1 MKKFKFSSLILA
13 FLSVLLIATSCNSI
27 EKKETSTPE
36 VQFVV
41 TDAMQTKC
49 YDNSG
54 NVIDAPEPGEK
65 YYGQDAQYE
74 GIKPSYTDNGDGTV
88 TDNNTGLMWQQTPP
102 SDKMT
107 YDEAVEYIENLKLG
121 GYDDWRLPT
130 IKESFSLAML
140 DGKLD
145 AMNTSNAQP
154 YIDTDYFDFT
164 YDQAKPYTG
173 SYWTS
178 SVCKMP
184 VNNTE
189 SSYEEMEKNYGFN
202 WADGHLKSYGDGHFV
217 EGYGEDGE
225 TTGSIP
231 AGVRAVRGQ
240 EGVYGVNDFVDNS
253 DGTITDN
260 ATGLM
265 WSQQDSGAVND
276 DGTIRAESDENFG
289 DGRTWTDT
297 LAWVEAMNEANYLGH
312 NDWRLPDI
320 KELQS
325 IVQYEKTELP
335 ATDPEYFNLSRPDC
349 FVWSST
355 TCGDF
360 PEMADYIAFGR
371 GYGIDLASSSGT
383 QQQGMPEGMAQRGD
397 KGQLP
402 PPPNGTKGMQQR
414 PEMQS
419 ESTLDVSTVSISDFV
434 DTHGPGCMRA
444 DYKDT
449 GSVTTSFENN
459 IQVSQAPALSRAFWE
474 SIYGEEY
481 PYPYEEDTFTEFDLT
496 NSENAADY
504 VVIYNYALLV
514 RNAD

>member
-1 MKKFKFSSLILA
+1 
-13 FLSVLLIATSCNSI
+13 
-27 EKKETSTPE
+27 
-36 VQFVV
+36 
-41 TDAMQTKC
+41 
-49 YDNSG
+49 
-54 NVIDAPEPGEK
+54 
-65 YYGQDAQYE
+65 
-74 GIKPSYTDNGDGTV
+74 
-88 TDNNTGLMWQQTPP
+88 
-102 SDKMT
+102 MT
-107 YDEAVEYIENLKLG
+107 YDEAVEYVENLTLG

-145 AMNTSNAQP
+145 AMDTSNAQP

-164 YDQAKPYTG
+164 YDKAKPYTG

-189 SSYEEMEKNYGFN
+189 SSYEEM
-202 WADGHLKSYGDGHFV
+202 
-217 EGYGEDGE
+217 
-225 TTGSIP
+225 
-231 AGVRAVRGQ
+231 
-240 EGVYGVNDFVDNS
+240 
-253 DGTITDN
+253 
-260 ATGLM
+260 
-265 WSQQDSGAVND
+265 
-276 DGTIRAESDENFG
+276 
-289 DGRTWTDT
+289 
-297 LAWVEAMNEANYLGH
+297 
-312 NDWRLPDI
+312 
-320 KELQS
+320 
-325 IVQYEKTELP
+325 ELP

-371 GYGIDLASSSGT
+371 GYGIDLASASGT
-383 QQQGMPEGMAQRGD
+383 QQQEMPEDMQGGMPPKGEN
-397 KGQLP
+397 GQLP
-402 PPPNGTKGMQQR
+402 PPPDGSSNMNQP

-419 ESTLDVSTVSISDFV
+419 ESTIDVSTVTISDFV

-449 GSVTTSFENN
+449 ESVTTSFENN

-481 PYPYEEDTFTEFDLT
+481 PYPYEEDTFTEFDLS